1 VGSWHGATRIGNL
14 QWSRVMSQ
22 CLSHIICEISTVKLK
37 EGGNVL
43 LTVTFSSGR
52 YWPRISHRRQLLIH
66 GTITNMLSID
76 PHHHRRGN
84 LSISRKSQN
93 RCRRLLQG
101 NHSICLILSVSFAHH
116 RNPSRNPPPCQRLH
130 PALARHPSSLAQN
143 KNQATDSF
151 LAHLQLLVKAVVRS
165 T

>member
-1 VGSWHGATRIGNL
+1 
-14 QWSRVMSQ
+14 MSQ
-22 CLSHIICEISTVKLK
+22 CLSHIICEISAVKSK
-37 EGGNVL
+37 EVGNVL

-52 YWPRISHRRQLLIH
+52 YWTRISHGRQLLVR
-66 GTITNMLSID
+66 GITTDMLSID

-116 RNPSRNPPPCQRLH
+116 RSPSRNPPPCQRLYS
-130 PALARHPSSLAQN
+130 ALARHPSSLAQN

-151 LAHLQLLVKAVVRS
+151 LAHLQFLVKEPVRS